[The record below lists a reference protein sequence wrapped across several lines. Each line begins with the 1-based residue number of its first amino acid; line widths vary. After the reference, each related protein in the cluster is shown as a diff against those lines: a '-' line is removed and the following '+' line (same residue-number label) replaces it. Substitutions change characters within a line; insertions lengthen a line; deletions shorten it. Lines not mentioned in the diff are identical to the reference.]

1 MALTNC
7 TINSTSVE
15 VTPST
20 NLTAS
25 VPSQVLTITPNTGYR
40 VSASDFLNNTGALT
54 GIKNFTGNEG
64 GLSYVN
70 GIALSNSSAAY
81 ASNNNVTVTVDLENS
96 FNPGTNNHTFTIDI
110 DGAAVLEK
118 NIPKTLSGV
127 FNVSVTDATTAATN
141 QAYSATDTSGTTKD
155 LFTRTVTAT
164 SGHYFETAPTCVV
177 ATGDVNNYVITATP
191 NGTGTNHTSTAFDVN
206 GIIPLI
212 TDTADVINITANA
225 VDLPVVLNRI
235 NSYSM
240 DVSDAPYKLTKRS
253 LTVYGDVNATFEVT
267 IARSGDSHTYN
278 FTTGDFTSSSTS
290 SGTLTLGSNGQH
302 TQLITLPLVV
312 ADVTYTITIA
322 EKSPTTDNITQTNPF
337 TINRVGFKTVTVNAT
352 STSRGSLTSTTISYT
367 NYAGTAINHSGGAN
381 AINGQAGSENNT
393 DNSAEFNFNI
403 VIDDDQAFVFS
414 GGNALSSSMT
424 LSSSHFSTSGNADI
438 SVGTVTA
445 TRSADGSG
453 NANQLLTIAGN
464 DWYNY
469 ENGTGNTVITFN
481 IDQFCD
487 AGGSS
492 PGGSNVLNI
501 EDTRFQ
507 DITSGSL
514 ALLYPSGYIQG
525 VTGRTSGSTT
535 VTYTLAGVQFSGNDF
550 PSYVDTTGDVTVT
563 ATSRTSVSTS
573 KFNSAT
579 YTVNVTSFN
588 VANAGTSSRVL
599 TMDITVAVTSF
610 SPAVATNDDLG
621 IKVMFAFANDGANP

>member
-15 VTPST
+15 VTPSQALGSGVA
-20 NLTAS
+20 N
-25 VPSQVLTITPNTGYR
+25 QVLTITPNTGFR
-40 VSASDFLNNTGALT
+40 VDHNDFTIASPPTGVSAITKSNSGTAYAENNTVL
-54 GIKNFTGNEG
+54 IN
-64 GLSYVN
+64 
-70 GIALSNSSAAY
+70 
-81 ASNNNVTVTVDLENS
+81 VDLDDS
-96 FNPGTNNHTFTIDI
+96 FNPGTNNHTFTIDV
-110 DGAAVLEK
+110 DGAAVGERD
-118 NIPKTLSGV
+118 IPKTLSGV

-141 QAYSATDTSGTTKD
+141 QAYTATNTSGTTVD

-177 ATGDVNNYVITATP
+177 TTGDVDNYVITATP
-191 NGTGTNHTSTAFDVN
+191 NGTGTNHTATTFDVN

-225 VDLPVVLNRI
+225 IDIPVALNRI
-235 NSYSM
+235 NSYSI
-240 DVSDAPYKLTKRS
+240 DTTDAPYALTKRS
-253 LTVYGDVNATFEVT
+253 LTVYGDVGAKFQVNITRT
-267 IARSGDSHTYN
+267 GDSHTYD
-278 FTTGDFTSSSTS
+278 FTAGNFTSSNSN
-290 SGTLTLGSNGQH
+290 SGTLTIASNGQH
-302 TQLITLPLVV
+302 AQLITLPLVL
-312 ADVTYTITIA
+312 ADVTYTFTIS
-322 EKSPTTDNITQTNPF
+322 EKPPTTDNISQTNPF
-337 TINRVGFKTVTVNAT
+337 TINRRGFKTVTVNAT
-352 STSRGSLTSTTISYT
+352 STSRGTFQSKTISYT
-367 NYAGTAINHSGGAN
+367 NYEGTTINHSGGAN
-381 AINGQAGSENNT
+381 AINGQSGSENNT

-403 VIDDDQAFVFS
+403 AIDDDQAFVFS
-414 GGNALSSSMT
+414 GANALSST
-424 LSSSHFSTSGNADI
+424 LTLLTSHFSTSGNANI
-438 SVGTVTA
+438 AAGTVTA

-453 NANQLLTIAGN
+453 NANQLLTIAGS
-464 DWYNY
+464 DWYNWQH
-469 ENGTGNTVITFN
+469 GTSNTIITFN

-507 DITSGSL
+507 DITGGSL

-579 YTVNVTSFN
+579 YTVSVTSFN
-588 VANAGTSSRVL
+588 VANAGTSNRVL
-599 TMDITVAVTSF
+599 TMDITVAVTNF
-610 SPAVATNDDLG
+610 SPAVAANDDLG
-621 IKVMFAFANDGANP
+621 IKVMFAFANDGATP

>member
-15 VTPST
+15 VTPSQALGSGVA
-20 NLTAS
+20 N
-25 VPSQVLTITPNTGYR
+25 QVLTITPNTGFR
-40 VSASDFLNNTGALT
+40 VAAADFAQNTDLTVAPFVNQINNITLT
-54 GIKNFTGNEG
+54 
-64 GLSYVN
+64 
-70 GIALSNSSAAY
+70 NSGVAY
-81 ASNNNVTVTVDLENS
+81 AEANKVIVTVDLKDT

-110 DGAAVLEK
+110 DGAAVLERD
-118 NIPKTLSGV
+118 IPKTLSGV

-141 QAYSATDTSGTTKD
+141 QAYSATNTSGTTVD

-164 SGHYFETAPTCVV
+164 SGHFFETAPTCVV
-177 ATGDVNNYVITATP
+177 TTGDVDNYIITATP
-191 NGTGTNHTSTAFDVN
+191 NGTGTNHTATTFNVD

-225 VDLPVVLNRI
+225 VDIPVALNRI
-235 NSYSM
+235 NSYSI
-240 DVSDAPYKLTKRS
+240 DTSDTPYALTKKSLIVYGNVGAKFKLTITR
-253 LTVYGDVNATFEVT
+253 T
-267 IARSGDSHTYN
+267 GDSHTYD
-278 FTTGDFTSSSTS
+278 FTAGDFTSSSTD
-290 SGTLTLGSNGQH
+290 SGNLTIASNGQH
-302 TQLITLPLVV
+302 AQLITMPTVV
-312 ADVTYTITIA
+312 ADVTYTFTIA
-322 EKSPTTDNITQTNPF
+322 AVSPTTLNLTQSNPF
-337 TINRVGFKTVTVNAT
+337 TINRRGFKTVTVNAT
-352 STSRGSLTSTTISYT
+352 STSRGTFQSKTISYT
-367 NYAGTAINHSGGAN
+367 NHAGTTINHSAGAN
-381 AINGQAGSENNT
+381 SINGQSGGENNT

-403 VIDDDQAFVFS
+403 AIDDDQAFVFS
-414 GGNALSSSMT
+414 GANALSNSMT
-424 LSSSHFSTSGNADI
+424 LSNSHFSTSGNADI
-438 SVGTVTA
+438 ASGTVTA

-453 NANQLLTIAGN
+453 NANQLLTIVGN
-464 DWYNY
+464 EWYNWQH
-469 ENGTGNTVITFN
+469 GTSNTVITFN

-507 DITSGSL
+507 DITGGSL

-550 PSYVDTTGDVTVT
+550 PSFVDTAGDVTVS

-579 YTVNVTSFN
+579 YTVSVTSFN
-588 VANAGTSSRVL
+588 VANAGTSNRVL
-599 TMDITVAVTSF
+599 TMDITVAVTNF
-610 SPAVATNDDLG
+610 SPAVAANDDLG
-621 IKVMFAFANDGANP
+621 IKVMFAFANDGATP

>member
-15 VTPST
+15 VTPSQALGSGVA
-20 NLTAS
+20 N
-25 VPSQVLTITPNTGYR
+25 QVLTITPNTGYR
-40 VSASDFLNNTGALT
+40 VDHNDFTIASPPTGVSAITKSNSGTAYAENNTVL
-54 GIKNFTGNEG
+54 IN
-64 GLSYVN
+64 
-70 GIALSNSSAAY
+70 
-81 ASNNNVTVTVDLENS
+81 VDLDDS
-96 FNPGTNNHTFTIDI
+96 FNPGTNNHTFTIDV
-110 DGAAVLEK
+110 DGAAVLERD
-118 NIPKTLSGV
+118 IPKTLSGV

-141 QAYSATDTSGTTKD
+141 QAYTATNTSGTTVD

-177 ATGDVNNYVITATP
+177 TTGDVDNYVIVATP
-191 NGTGTNHTSTAFDVN
+191 NGTGTSHTATTFNVD

-225 VDLPVVLNRI
+225 VDIPVALNRI
-235 NSYSM
+235 NSYSI
-240 DVSDAPYKLTKRS
+240 DTSDAPYALTKKS
-253 LTVYGDVNATFEVT
+253 LTVYGDVGAKFEVNIT
-267 IARSGDSHTYN
+267 RSGDSHTYD
-278 FTTGDFTSSSTS
+278 FTAGDFTSSSTN
-290 SGTLTLGSNGQH
+290 SGTLTIASNGQH
-302 TQLITLPLVV
+302 AQLITMPLVV
-312 ADVTYTITIA
+312 ADVTYTFTIS
-322 EKSPTTDNITQTNPF
+322 EKSPTTDNISQTNPF
-337 TINRVGFKTVTVNAT
+337 TINRRGFKTVTVNAT
-352 STSRGSLTSTTISYT
+352 STSRGTLTSTVVSYT
-367 NYAGTAINHSGGAN
+367 NYAGTSINHSAGAN
-381 AINGQAGSENNT
+381 SINGQSGAENNT

-414 GGNALSSSMT
+414 GGNALSNSMT

-438 SVGTVTA
+438 ASGTVTA
-445 TRSADGSG
+445 TRSADTGG
-453 NANQLLTIAGN
+453 NANQLLTIAGS
-464 DWYNY
+464 DWYNW
-469 ENGTGNTVITFN
+469 EHGTSNTVITFN

-514 ALLYPSGYIQG
+514 ALLYPTGYIQG

-588 VANAGTSSRVL
+588 VANAGTSNRVL

-610 SPAVATNDDLG
+610 SPAVAANDDLG
-621 IKVMFAFANDGANP
+621 IKVMFAFANDGATP